1 MQDFTTQERRCRM
14 ENKGLFERF
23 TNEWKQVFITRIKEA
38 TKSRK
43 MVFTFADAIER
54 SEGNRTPLDDVF
66 IEYFQ
71 FINTNPLRDNDYF
84 KYLNSYKKGKRL
96 DDKKFRHDLELLHEL
111 YKKTDE
117 NPDYNPFSLQAYEK
131 YVLFMLIKFKDVYT
145 PEMDEVFGVKTD
157 ENREYNPITNLSRPL
172 RGMLPKSLKL
182 KEFDIA
188 RAYPTFIDMEVGITR
203 SEDVYSLID
212 KVKYNQLLNLH
223 SEVKNATIES
233 VRADLA
239 CVYGNRVNEVITEER
254 FYNKGQMFRD
264 LTKYEA
270 EYIYKFI
277 EANNIKTFVRLHD
290 AVIVLADTEIK
301 HVEFGAVKF
310 KCKEFEPPEVV
321 NYVKDFYSFDEDGVV
336 VTSSVMYKEF
346 FEQEN
351 LIRVTEQEN
360 DKVTIFKD
368 SNNVVKPFNHKTDTV
383 SFLSENINEYDTSEV
398 ENRIARDNNGAI
410 YGGFLLLNPKPLIY
424 YSDTSNTFGIPFNNG
439 FCMYSKENEEVQILD
454 YKDVSGFFAP
464 HPSQDIVFDYKD
476 NTQPCEFERFLTMVS
491 IGKDPIKESITNEE
505 DKTRLMFCKMFG
517 YLCHTYKDP
526 SFSPAIILSD
536 EGADDHSRKGRRG
549 KTLIT
554 KALSYVRNTKIKG
567 GNEFDGGY
575 RHKFA
580 DLEKEHKIYV
590 IDDVLAGF
598 DYDVLYT
605 NIVGD
610 ITCERKGKTAQTIPF
625 PEAPKFVVTTNW
637 AIRYDAEATSTHM
650 RFLEFKLTDYFN
662 LNRTPKDV
670 FNHKLFDDWNDDEW
684 NRFYNFVYGC
694 VAYYLEFGLEAP
706 SYDKDIDNFR
716 AYFYNDVILQEF
728 ERIFKVVSDWNDG
741 FNASDFLILYNDP
754 ENPLRFEKY
763 FHSKNAKTY
772 IDTYV
777 RFKNLGLEYRQRMRK
792 WVKC

>member
-1 MQDFTTQERRCRM
+1 M
-14 ENKGLFERF
+14 ENKDLFKSF
-23 TNEWKQVFITRIKEA
+23 ADEWKQDFIPKIKEA

-43 MVFTFADAIER
+43 MIFTFADAIER

-71 FINTNPLRDNDYF
+71 FINSNPLRENDYF

-96 DDKKFRHDLELLHEL
+96 DDKKFRHELDALHKY
-111 YKKTDE
+111 YKKIDE
-117 NPDYNPFSLQAYEK
+117 NPEYNPFSETAWQRC
-131 YVLFMLIKFKDVYT
+131 VLFMLLKFSGLYT
-145 PEMDEVFGVKTD
+145 SEMDNTFGVKTD
-157 ENREYNPITNLSRPL
+157 ESREYNPLTAIPRVL
-172 RGMLPKSLKL
+172 RANLPKSLKL
-182 KEFDIA
+182 KEYDIH
-188 RAYPTFIDMEVGITR
+188 RANPTFIDLELGINR
-203 SEDVYSLID
+203 KEDVYSLID

-223 SEVKNATIES
+223 SEVKNATIEG
-233 VRADLA
+233 VRADLV
-239 CVYGNRVNEVITEER
+239 CVYGDRVDEVITEER
-254 FYNKGQMFRD
+254 FYNKGQVFRD

-270 EYIYKFI
+270 EYISKFI
-277 EANNIKTFVRLHD
+277 EVNNIQKYVRLHD
-290 AVIVLADTEIK
+290 AVIVLADAEINQS
-301 HVEFGAVKF
+301 EFGAVKF
-310 KCKEFEPPEVV
+310 KCKEFEPPKVV
-321 NYVKDFYSFDEDGVV
+321 NNVKDFYSFDEDGAVI
-336 VTSSVMYKEF
+336 TSSVMYKDF

-424 YSDTSNTFGIPFNNG
+424 YSDTSNTFGIPFKNG
-439 FCMYSKENEEVQILD
+439 FCLYSKGDEEVQILD

-464 HPSQDIVFDYKD
+464 HPSQDIVFDYKEYL
-476 NTQPCEFERFLTMVS
+476 QPCEFERFLTMVS
-491 IGKDPIKESITNEE
+491 IGKDPIKESITKEE
-505 DKTRLMFCKMFG
+505 DKTRLMFCRMFG

-536 EGADDHSRKGRRG
+536 EGADDHSRKGGRG
-549 KTLIT
+549 KTVIT

-598 DYDVLYT
+598 NYDDLYT

-625 PEAPKFVVTTNW
+625 SEAPKFVITTNW
-637 AIRYDAEATSTHM
+637 SVRYDAEATSTHR

-670 FNHKLFDDWNDDEW
+670 FNHRLFDDWNDDEW

-694 VAYYLEFGLEAP
+694 VAYYLGFGLEAP

-728 ERIFKVVSDWNDG
+728 ERIFNIVSEWNDG
-741 FNASDFLILYNDP
+741 FNASDFLTIYNNP

-763 FHSKNAKTY
+763 FHHKNIKTY
-772 IDTYV
+772 IDTYIK
-777 RFKNLGLEYRQRMRK
+777 FKRLDFEYKQMTKK
-792 WVKC
+792 WKKSD